1 LACHVRRTVIKK
13 RDVGRSKSVSEN
25 TGSNKRKTNPKT
37 QAGGTRGMIIQDIG
51 AKLMGDVVQR
61 RLDMGAETTIKTLHG
76 RRVYIT
82 KTGGRR
88 GRRSRRRSKKRKRE
102 RKQRLE
108 ARRRD

>member
-1 LACHVRRTVIKK
+1 
-13 RDVGRSKSVSEN
+13 
-25 TGSNKRKTNPKT
+25 
-37 QAGGTRGMIIQDIG
+37 MIIQDIG

-88 GRRSRRRSKKRKRE
+88 GRRSRRRSKKMPTRMKIIIGE
-102 RKQRLE
+102 EVSKTIEDFVDSAMCGDDVRLRLWE
-108 ARRRD
+108 NTQGRIA